1 MRVSSTRARLWRYNF
16 RILIGGG
23 YWVLV
28 LPIAASQ
35 IVTLWMMALSTDFSQ
50 SMGVQIAELMT
61 PILGAFLV
69 AHSMAPEYRSGTGT
83 VLACKPVSLH
93 RVVTMRVGIALL
105 AAFLLTCT
113 TLFICSVGLKPIEL
127 RSPLLAALPPLW
139 FLSML
144 ALTAATLFRNALAG
158 FAVAAGIWVLDLVL
172 GFAVNP
178 FLSARG
184 LQAVLDKDPLAGLWF
199 YGKGV
204 LLIGGT
210 LLLLLHGR
218 LLPRICRPAE
228 HRDINR
234 ILVVAGV
241 VALLYVSTGAAAAVS
256 YAYSHRGALETA
268 DVHWLRRQMR
278 LYGPLPVAA
287 LFGPAFRVYV
297 TELPASAGS
306 PSTRE
311 SRILQLE
318 AALAQYPKSIWA
330 DGISYALGL
339 EREGTEPSEAM
350 VDFQRVADRFG
361 DSPFAP
367 KALLR
372 IVRANAEHASPIQK
386 LAASRRLIGDYPHS
400 AEAARAAE
408 YLAEVYPAGVTPD
421 EMLGAVEV
429 GLRVGPRYLQPQ
441 WLAFRA
447 GVLRD
452 QKRIPEAIAVAREAL
467 KLGQGLQEVA
477 LRETDQF
484 SDLRMN
490 QSRIAGGMQMA
501 DTLLKELDARP

>member
-1 MRVSSTRARLWRYNF
+1 MTLSSTRARLWRYNF

-23 YWVLV
+23 YWVIV

-35 IVTLWMMALSTDFSQ
+35 IVTLWMMALAGDFNQ

-105 AAFLLTCT
+105 AAFFLSLV
-113 TLFICSVGLKPIEL
+113 TLFVCSVGLRPIEL
-127 RSPLLAALPPLW
+127 RAPLLAALPPLW

-158 FAVAAGIWVLDLVL
+158 FAVAAGVWVLDLVL
-172 GFAVNP
+172 GYGVNP

-184 LQAVLDKDPLAGLWF
+184 LQASLDKDPLSEMWL
-199 YGKGV
+199 YGKAI

-210 LLLLLHGR
+210 VLLMAHSR
-218 LLPRICRPAE
+218 MLPRICRPPE

-234 ILVVAGV
+234 ILAVVGA
-241 VALLYVSTGAAAAVS
+241 VALLYVSTGAAAAVF
-256 YAYSHRGALETA
+256 YAYTHRGALVA
-268 DVHWLRRQMR
+268 SDVQWLRRQMR
-278 LYGPLPVAA
+278 MYGPLPVAA
-287 LFGPAFRVYV
+287 LFGPAFRAYV
-297 TELPASAGS
+297 ADIPTGEGAQPA
-306 PSTRE
+306 RE

-318 AALAQYPKSIWA
+318 AALSRWPRSIWA
-330 DGISYALGL
+330 DGMSYALGI
-339 EREGTEPSEAM
+339 EREGAAPSEAIA
-350 VDFQRVADRFG
+350 DFMAVADRFG

-372 IVRANAEHASPIQK
+372 IVRADAERASQAQK
-386 LAASRRLIGDYPHS
+386 LTAARRLLAEYAQT
-400 AEAARAAE
+400 AEAGKAAE
-408 YLAEVYPAGVTPD
+408 YMAEIYPEAVKPD
-421 EMLGAVEV
+421 EMLAAVEI
-429 GLRVGPRYLQPQ
+429 GFRVGPRYLQPQ

-452 QKRIPEAIAVAREAL
+452 QSRVPEAIEAAREAR
-467 KLGQGLQEVA
+467 KLGQQLQQEGLRGSDA
-477 LRETDQF
+477 F

-490 QSRIAGGMQMA
+490 QARIAAAIQMA
-501 DTLLKELDARP
+501 DTLLKELGAQP